1 MDTEG
6 SQRQAAALNHL
17 LGEIGLATD
26 EQAAWWNFSVHEDLG
41 GQTPTQAWLAGDAD
55 AVRAVV
61 EKWYAATIDAQ
72 RRTAADP
79 EMMAMLRRRLA
90 ELDER
95 YPGRGQV
102 RRSA

>member
-1 MDTEG
+1 MDTEE

-17 LGEIGLATD
+17 LGQIGLVRD
-26 EQAAWWNFSVHEDLG
+26 EQAAWWNFTTYGDLG
-41 GQTPTQAWLAGDAD
+41 GRTPTQAWLAGDTD
-55 AVRAVV
+55 AVRALV
-61 EKWYAATIDAQ
+61 EKWYASTIDGQ
-72 RRTAADP
+72 RRAAADP

-95 YPGRGQV
+95 HPGSGQV